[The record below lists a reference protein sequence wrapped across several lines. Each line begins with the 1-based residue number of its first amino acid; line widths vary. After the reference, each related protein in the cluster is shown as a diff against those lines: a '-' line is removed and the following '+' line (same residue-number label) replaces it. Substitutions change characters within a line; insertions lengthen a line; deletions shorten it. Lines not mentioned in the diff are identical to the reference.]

1 MGDRVGE
8 AYQVAD
14 DLLDA
19 VALPQ
24 EAGKP
29 TLRDAALARPSAV
42 SSLGVTGAVARL
54 RGLVAEAVESVPE
67 CPGAG
72 PLRALVLQLAERL
85 VPEGL
90 KQTAA

>member
-1 MGDRVGE
+1 MGEKLGE

-19 VALPQ
+19 LAAPE

-29 TLRDAALARPSAV
+29 TRQDVALAKPNAV
-42 SSLGVTGAVARL
+42 AVLGVDGAVARL
-54 RGLVAEAVESVPE
+54 RGLVAEAAGSVPE

-72 PLRALVLQLAERL
+72 GLRKLVQEMAERL
-85 VPEGL
+85 VPASL
-90 KQTAA
+90 KKSAA